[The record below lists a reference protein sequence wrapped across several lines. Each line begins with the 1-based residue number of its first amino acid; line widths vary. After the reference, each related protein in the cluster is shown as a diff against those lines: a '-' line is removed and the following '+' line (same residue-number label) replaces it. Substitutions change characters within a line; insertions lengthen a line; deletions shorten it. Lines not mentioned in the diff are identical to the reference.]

1 VKRLTEKVS
10 TNDPDCRLNGCL
22 FFSTTKLAREM
33 GKLAEEAFRKTGLS
47 PSHAVL
53 LYIINL
59 NGKIQQK
66 EVGELVHLTPS
77 TITRLLNKL
86 EQKRFVKKKVEGKN
100 VCLQA
105 TSLGRAQQGEIIEA
119 WNMLHKGYQNILT
132 EEEIS
137 RFFEISKKLLD
148 ELATKNN

>member
-1 VKRLTEKVS
+1 MNKEIS
-10 TNDPDCRLNGCL
+10 TNDSECKLNSCL

-33 GKLAEEAFRKTGLS
+33 GKLAEEAFSKTGLS

-59 NGKIQQK
+59 HGEIQQK

-86 EQKRFVKKKVEGKN
+86 EQKGYVTKKAEGKN

-105 TSLGRAQQGEIIEA
+105 TSHGKAQQEEIIKA
-119 WNMLHKGYQNILT
+119 WNLLHQGYQNILT

-148 ELATKNN
+148 ELANRNN